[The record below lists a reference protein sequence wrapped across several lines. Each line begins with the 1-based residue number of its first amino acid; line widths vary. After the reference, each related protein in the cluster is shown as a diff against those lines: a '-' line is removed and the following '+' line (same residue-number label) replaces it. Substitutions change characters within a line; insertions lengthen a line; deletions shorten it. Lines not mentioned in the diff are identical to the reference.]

1 MEKEDM
7 ETFPISIEI
16 SGSDRERFETVD
28 ALVDTGVTYS
38 YMPAPLLRSLGV
50 SPFKRQSFRL
60 ADGSRIHRDLG
71 QMSVR
76 INGRVRF
83 TPVVF
88 SENDD
93 SDPILGAVTLEE
105 FSVAVD
111 PAGKRLVPTDAIGI
125 RA

>member
-1 MEKEDM
+1 M

-16 SGSDRERFETVD
+16 SGADRKRFKTVE
-28 ALVDTGVTYS
+28 ALVDTRSTYS
-38 YMPAPLLRSLGV
+38 VMPSSILRSLGV
-50 SPFKRQSFRL
+50 TPRDKQRFRL
-60 ADGSRIHRDLG
+60 ADGSRVYRDMG

-76 INGRVRF
+76 INGSVRF

-88 SENDD
+88 SDNDA
-93 SDPILGAVTLEE
+93 SAPILGAVTLEE